1 LFRSKS
7 FQTLKPDRSQIYLQV
22 YLYWVSVFSIYF
34 TGGKDMDLQ
43 LKGKSVLVN
52 AASKGLGKAIAM
64 EYVNE
69 GANVLIGSS
78 HEENL
83 QQAVRDIKN
92 ATGKDHIT
100 YTVCDMKKKEDV
112 SYMVRKMIDW
122 TNRIDILINNAGG
135 PPSGS
140 FMTMDDDDW
149 YHAFELN
156 LLSFVRMI
164 REVVPHMQKQKK
176 GHIVNLASSSIKT
189 TLDGL
194 VLSNT
199 MRPGILGLSKSLSQE
214 LGADN
219 ILINTVGPGT
229 IETDRIAELNAKK
242 AEQTN
247 QSMDAI
253 KEEAQ
258 KKIPV
263 GRYGTPEEFAKAVV

>member
-1 LFRSKS
+1 
-7 FQTLKPDRSQIYLQV
+7 
-22 YLYWVSVFSIYF
+22 
-34 TGGKDMDLQ
+34 MDLK

-78 HEENL
+78 NEENL
-83 QQAVRDIKN
+83 QQAVHDIKE

-100 YTVCDMKKKEDV
+100 YTVCDMKQKEDIK
-112 SYMVRKMIDW
+112 YMVHKMINW
-122 TNRIDILINNAGG
+122 TNQVDVLVNNAGG
-135 PPSGS
+135 PPSGPFIGMS
-140 FMTMDDDDW
+140 DDDW

-164 REVVPHMQKQKK
+164 REVVPHMQTQEK
-176 GHIVNLASSSIKT
+176 GHIVNLASSSIKAP
-189 TLDGL
+189 LDGL

-214 LGADN
+214 LGEDN

-229 IETDRIAELNAKK
+229 VETDRIAELNANK

-247 QSMDAI
+247 QSIDSI
-253 KEEAQ
+253 KVEAQ
-258 KKIPV
+258 KKIPI
-263 GRYGTPEEFAKAVV
+263 GRYGTPEEFAKAVVFLGSDANTYITGQSLIVDGGLVKAL